1 MNQFDFEAIGTK
13 WQIDLFDELDSEKLR
28 DVYSLIQKRIDIFDK
43 YYSRFRSDSTIFEM
57 SRKAGEYIL
66 PADGEKLLKL
76 YYDLYKLTDG
86 SFTPLIG
93 QVMSDAGY
101 DAAYSLIAKPLKR
114 PGSWEEY
121 LAFTKTTLTIKKPI
135 LLDFGAGGKGYLID
149 LVGEV
154 LKEQNIHS
162 FCIDAGGDIL
172 CHSAE
177 NDHTKPLR
185 IGLENPSDISQVI
198 GVAEVKNKSICGSAG
213 NRRKWGEF
221 HHLISPHTLK
231 SPTHI
236 LATWVVADDT
246 LTADALATALFF
258 TSAQKLLTKYDF
270 EYVVLF
276 SDATTEVSA
285 HFPGEL
291 FFER

>member
-13 WQIDLFDELDSEKLR
+13 WQIDLFDEVNSAKLR
-28 DVYSLIQKRIDIFDK
+28 DVYTLIQKRIDAFDK
-43 YYSRFRSDSTIFEM
+43 YYSRFREDSTIFEM
-57 SRKAGEYIL
+57 SRNSGEYRL
-66 PADGEKLLKL
+66 PADGEKLLSL
-76 YYDLYKLTDG
+76 YHDLYRLTEG
-86 SFTPLIG
+86 AFTPLIG

-101 DAAYSLIAKPLKR
+101 DARYSLISKPLKK
-114 PGSWEEY
+114 PGLWEDY
-121 LAFTKTTLTIKKPI
+121 LSFTKTSLTIKKPI

-149 LVGEV
+149 LVGDV
-154 LKEQNIHS
+154 LNQQGIYS

-172 CHSAE
+172 CSSAE
-177 NDHTKPLR
+177 NDNSAPMR
-185 IGLENPSDISQVI
+185 IGLENPSDITKVI

-221 HHLISPHTLK
+221 HHLISPHTLT

-236 LATWVVADDT
+236 LATWVIANDT

-258 TSAQKLLTKYDF
+258 TSAQKLQATYEF

-276 SDATTEVSA
+276 SDGTTDVSN